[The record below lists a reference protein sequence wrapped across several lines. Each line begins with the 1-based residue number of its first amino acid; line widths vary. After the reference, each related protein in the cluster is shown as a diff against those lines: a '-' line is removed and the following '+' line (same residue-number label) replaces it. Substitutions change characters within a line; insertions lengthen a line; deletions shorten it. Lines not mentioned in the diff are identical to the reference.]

1 MNAEPRPRALAL
13 AVQPLDEQSRRLV
26 PRANGLLLEER
37 TVQREEELPST
48 EPDGAAIEGLR
59 PARDPAISAL
69 RLLQDQKQ
77 KTERDVQVPEPVESI
92 LAKEKPTEPARPT
105 VAPSDV
111 FAPLGS
117 HERVADS
124 EAATPRDRPSPNVH
138 ERATALDPQR
148 DAATLTM
155 QGRPYAP
162 QSERT
167 EPIEQARHERES
179 NHERVLV
186 ESIYDSERAF
196 MSLNNRDPQRA
207 ADIVSLSDHLKATG
221 QLTDR
226 DMVLAAHAREKVA
239 LPTAARDLREGHEDR
254 VMAYALIGRELDDR
268 YRDQMKVE
276 KEKLLGELE
285 ALPAEKRGEVFADF
299 ESFAERDAAND
310 SNFCRREMHKAL
322 REEREELHRAYVYAL
337 ALDKKQARVAASVP
351 TIVADGDGVDG
362 GERR

>member
-1 MNAEPRPRALAL
+1 MNAEPRPRTLTL

-37 TVQREEELPST
+37 TAQRDEDLPST
-48 EPDGAAIEGLR
+48 EPDGAGNDSLAR
-59 PARDPAISAL
+59 ARDSAISG
-69 RLLQDQKQ
+69 LLLLEEQRQ
-77 KTERDVQVPEPVESI
+77 KTERDVRVPEPVESI
-92 LAKEKPTEPARPT
+92 LAQEKPTEPARPT

-111 FAPLGS
+111 FAPVGA
-117 HERVADS
+117 HERVVDS
-124 EAATPRDRPSPNVH
+124 EAATPRDRPPRNLH
-138 ERATALDPQR
+138 ERATELDPQR
-148 DAATLTM
+148 AATLTM

-167 EPIEQARHERES
+167 EPLAHARHERES
-179 NHERVLV
+179 NGERVLV

-196 MSLNNRDPQRA
+196 MSLKNRDPQRA
-207 ADIVSLSDHLKATG
+207 ADIISLCDHLKATG
-221 QLTDR
+221 QIMDR
-226 DMVLAAHAREKVA
+226 DMVLAAHAREKIA
-239 LPTAARDLREGHEDR
+239 LPKTEPELREGHEDR

-268 YRDQMKVE
+268 YREQMKVE

-285 ALPAEKRGEVFADF
+285 ALPAEKRDEVFADF

-337 ALDKKQARVAASVP
+337 ALDKKQARVDASVP
-351 TIVADGDGVDG
+351 TIVADDDAMG
-362 GERR
+362 GGGRR